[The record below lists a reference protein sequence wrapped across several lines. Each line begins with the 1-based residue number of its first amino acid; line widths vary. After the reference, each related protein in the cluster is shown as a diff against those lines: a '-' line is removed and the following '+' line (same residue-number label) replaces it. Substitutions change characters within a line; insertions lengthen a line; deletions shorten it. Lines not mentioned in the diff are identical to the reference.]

1 MSKKDKTLDEIIEEA
16 LRDVPELPKYTVD
29 EIAKVT
35 DEEWVPT
42 RWHVEIL
49 ESRGVV
55 DHLEQ
60 GREKL
65 RRLKNGER

>member
-1 MSKKDKTLDEIIEEA
+1 MSKKSKSFDEIVEETIRDMSEPLKYTIEELA
-16 LRDVPELPKYTVD
+16 
-29 EIAKVT
+29 EIT
-35 DEEWVPT
+35 DEYWGSS
-42 RWHVEIL
+42 RWHVDIL

-65 RRLKNGER
+65 RRLKRGD